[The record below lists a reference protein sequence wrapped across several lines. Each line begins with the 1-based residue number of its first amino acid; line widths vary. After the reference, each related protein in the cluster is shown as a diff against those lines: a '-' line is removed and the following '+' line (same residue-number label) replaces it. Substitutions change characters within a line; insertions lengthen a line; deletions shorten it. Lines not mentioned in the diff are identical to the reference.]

1 MLSMSDINAIGN
13 ILDKTVGRGGDGSR
27 SITGTMS
34 GDVLTLKFATIVNF
48 ASENSLRLQADRMAE
63 ESIAVLADRI
73 SSLKKFVD
81 LKPSEN
87 ELLYKLEQW
96 RALDS
101 NMTIGTKYIDE
112 SYFGVDTEEDLLKV
126 KKIMEK

>member
-73 SSLKKFVD
+73 SSLKKEFKELTGNTLS
-81 LKPSEN
+81 LK
-87 ELLYKLEQW
+87 ELSSRDNIEVISATANSP
-96 RALDS
+96 R
-101 NMTIGTKYIDE
+101 
-112 SYFGVDTEEDLLKV
+112 
-126 KKIMEK
+126 KIAYYRRNVQMQILS

>member
-73 SSLKKFVD
+73 SSLKKEFKELTGHTLS
-81 LKPSEN
+81 LK
-87 ELLYKLEQW
+87 ELSSRDNIEVISATANSP
-96 RALDS
+96 R
-101 NMTIGTKYIDE
+101 
-112 SYFGVDTEEDLLKV
+112 
-126 KKIMEK
+126 KIAYYRRNVQMQILS